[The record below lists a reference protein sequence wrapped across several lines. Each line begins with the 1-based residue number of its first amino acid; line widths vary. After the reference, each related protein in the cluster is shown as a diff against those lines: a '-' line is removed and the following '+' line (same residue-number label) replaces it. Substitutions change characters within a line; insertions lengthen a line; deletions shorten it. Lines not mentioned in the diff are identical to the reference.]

1 MGVLRKG
8 ADTIELI
15 LNDPMQFLSNLL
27 SAIKAGFN
35 QFAGNILTHLKAG
48 FVKWLF
54 GALASAG
61 IEIPSDLSIVSILKL
76 VLGVLGITYA
86 SMRAKAVKLIGN
98 TAVTIIEKV
107 VEYVAVLIQG
117 GPAALW
123 EKIKEDLSTLKE
135 MVIDAIQ
142 DWIVTTIV
150 KKAVAKIVSMFN
162 PAGAI
167 IQAIL
172 MIVSVV
178 QFVIERASQI
188 LDFVES
194 VINSI
199 HAIATGAIGGAA
211 NWIEKAL
218 ANMIPI
224 LIGFLAALVG
234 LGGLAAKIK
243 GFILKVQSKVD
254 KAIDKVLKKI
264 VDVVK
269 KLFGKVKAAA
279 KRLLNWWKKKV
290 AVSGGG
296 EKHTLTFQGSD
307 KNARLVIR
315 SDGPQLPSAFLTGAA
330 TKKRVKPAE
339 SAPPI
344 ATAKTQETAIGKTQQ
359 QLKKFDEND
368 AKAASGTAADAA
380 DKLMATL
387 DMQLG
392 ALGAHIG
399 AILVKWKVT
408 DNKIA
413 PFSLPR
419 GSFSPQ
425 QKTAIAAQH
434 KDKSDLARNKKGE
447 LINLKPSRELA
458 RRHVVSSHDIA
469 THYASV
475 LAGKLWSD
483 GKLILEQRGS
493 ISDARTPVAEP
504 LSQETIE
511 AAAKSR
517 YSKFFGYAKNIFI
530 GDSKENSAIQAHLDR
545 GNPDMAGKL
554 LDDHVRRIKRA
565 WAFESTFTPS

>member
-1 MGVLRKG
+1 MKAAQATIAGAQKALSPAVQARAASITSQFAEKFSELEQGIEDKKQSLAEGLAQKYQEAFEKAAEVEKGIKEENKGLVAQAKDKIAEVAKALEEFKQRLMGVLRKG

-61 IEIPSDLSIVSILKL
+61 IEIPSDLSIVSILNL

-107 VEYVAVLIQG
+107 VEYVEVLIQG

-254 KAIDKVLKKI
+254 KAIDKALKKI

-269 KLFGKVKAAA
+269 KLFGKLKAGA
-279 KRLLNWWKKKV
+279 KALLQWWKKKV
-290 AVSGGG
+290 PFAGGG
-296 EKHTLTFQGSD
+296 ESHSVLFHG
-307 KNARLVIR
+307 
-315 SDGPQLPSAFLTGAA
+315 
-330 TKKRVKPAE
+330 E
-339 SAPPI
+339 
-344 ATAKTQETAIGKTQQ
+344 KTPLSSWSETAPMS
-359 QLKKFDEND
+359 LKNSSSTSFPL
-368 AKAASGTAADAA
+368 AAP
-380 DKLMATL
+380 
-387 DMQLG
+387 
-392 ALGAHIG
+392 
-399 AILVKWKVT
+399 
-408 DNKIA
+408 A
-413 PFSLPR
+413 PKRSR
-419 GSFSPQ
+419 SRVCRR
-425 QKTAIAAQH
+425 
-434 KDKSDLARNKKGE
+434 KSMT
-447 LINLKPSRELA
+447 SR
-458 RRHVVSSHDIA
+458 RRLRRRRRRTRQTRLSSHCW
-469 THYASV
+469 TAS
-475 LAGKLWSD
+475 
-483 GKLILEQRGS
+483 
-493 ISDARTPVAEP
+493 
-504 LSQETIE
+504 
-511 AAAKSR
+511 
-517 YSKFFGYAKNIFI
+517 
-530 GDSKENSAIQAHLDR
+530 
-545 GNPDMAGKL
+545 
-554 LDDHVRRIKRA
+554 
-565 WAFESTFTPS
+565 